1 MLDSNQQVLESS
13 QNEYDVMPVR
23 GNCVSL
29 NVLLLQEGGR
39 DADLLIDTTGAHEE
53 ILLCCKTAH
62 GINPNIRT
70 IARIRNPKMTNRYT

>member
-29 NVLLLQEGGR
+29 NALLQEGERVKIVELAVNAGSKLCNFPLN
-39 DADLLIDTTGAHEE
+39 DLF
-53 ILLCCKTAH
+53 
-62 GINPNIRT
+62 NIVRRKVLVCT
-70 IARIRNPKMTNRYT
+70 VNRN